1 VSINCDLHS
10 YSRLSPR
17 DFSARS
23 TNLVLIVVALM
34 VNGCGGPSETAR
46 DNRRLMDAILTA
58 ITIRNNKELSND
70 LQLLN
75 SRRDAGKL
83 SKESFSILCGAVSQ
97 AETGDWIAAE
107 QQLYDFRKQ
116 TPFPK

>member
-1 VSINCDLHS
+1 VSINRERDSCG
-10 YSRLSPR
+10 RLRQS
-17 DFSARS
+17 DFSARF
-23 TNLVLIVVALM
+23 TNIVLIAGALM

-46 DNRRLMDAILTA
+46 DNRRLLDAILTA